1 MQLRGK
7 TIRNQP
13 PENISVEQRDDLTV
27 LLIKNNLSYQTA
39 DEIKVIY
46 PNIESEKILIDLG
59 GVTLTTSRGMAS
71 VIRIVIDAHE
81 KSRQIGLCNVS
92 HQCMNI
98 IDAMDIVTHIP
109 SLKLFET
116 LDEGIAHFQQT

>member
-13 PENISVEQRDDLTV
+13 PENISLEQRGDVTV

-39 DEIKVIY
+39 DEIKAIY
-46 PNIESEKILIDLG
+46 PDIESEKMLIDLG

-81 KSRQIGLCNVS
+81 KNRQIGLCNVS
-92 HQCMNI
+92 HHCMNI
-98 IDAMDIVTHIP
+98 IDAMDLITHIP
-109 SLKLFET
+109 GLKLFKT
-116 LDEGIAHFQQT
+116 LDEGITHFQQT